1 MESVREFETGAKRSA
16 DATRDD
22 PEGFL
27 SPLAIDR
34 YCEYLNKHRAMPD
47 GSVRDSDNWQL
58 GMPLTAYAKGMWRH
72 FLHFWTRHRGWPVR
86 DPGASPNIEEDL
98 CAIIFNAQG
107 YLHELVKA
115 RLSCAAAEPAENR
128 DECLHDADGYL
139 DMTDGFGNK
148 IKVRFVPHL
157 DGTPVIDREEI
168 AYYSSVLG
176 PIPKSQVQ
184 PRVTPLKTMFE
195 ANTEGE
201 YDKDGFYTTI
211 AGRYG
216 IGL

>member
-1 MESVREFETGAKRSA
+1 
-16 DATRDD
+16 
-22 PEGFL
+22 
-27 SPLAIDR
+27 
-34 YCEYLNKHRAMPD
+34 MPD

-115 RLSCAAAEPAENR
+115 RLSCAAAEPVEYR
-128 DECLHDADGYL
+128 DDECMDL
-139 DMTDGFGNK
+139 TDGHGNR
-148 IKVRFVPHL
+148 IKVRF
-157 DGTPVIDREEI
+157 DRNDRGTPVIDREEI

-176 PIPKSQVQ
+176 PIP
-184 PRVTPLKTMFE
+184 RATPYAHEETGKGF
-195 ANTEGE
+195 
-201 YDKDGFYTTI
+201 DKEGFYTEVSK
-211 AGRYG
+211 RYG
-216 IGL
+216 HGL